1 MNGLVW
7 SVLPLKER
15 PSGDNAAYLYK
26 GSKVRNLVGGSS
38 PSAAG
43 ILHPIDARPITI
55 QNYSGYVNAVYKA
68 VFQLVKMERGIS
80 LLNMLQIITILRYKA
95 MELT

>member
-1 MNGLVW
+1 MER
-7 SVLPLKER
+7 PTPKKER

-43 ILHPIDARPITI
+43 ILHPIDARPY
-55 QNYSGYVNAVYKA
+55 NDS
-68 VFQLVKMERGIS
+68 
-80 LLNMLQIITILRYKA
+80 
-95 MELT
+95 EL